1 MVKIEI
7 IDDFISQEG
16 GIALRETSSIPYR
29 DTPEQAAEL
38 KAWLAENKNMPG
50 AALPALQK
58 AQEIYG
64 YLPVEV
70 QTVIADALEKPLT
83 EIYGISTFY
92 SMFTLVPQGR
102 HKVSVCMGTACY
114 VKGSGRILEL
124 LQQKLGVKDGL
135 TPDGRFNLE
144 SCRCLGCCGMAPVMM
159 VDGDVYGNLTGDELD
174 AILSKYE

>member
-16 GIALRETSSIPYR
+16 GIALRETSSIPFR

-50 AALPALQK
+50 AAL
-58 AQEIYG
+58 QEIYG

-70 QTVIADALEKPLT
+70 QTVIADALEKPLA

-144 SCRCLGCCGMAPVMM
+144 SCRCLGCCGMAPVTM

>member
-16 GIALRETSSIPYR
+16 GIALRETSSIPFR

-70 QTVIADALEKPLT
+70 QTVIAD
-83 EIYGISTFY
+83 
-92 SMFTLVPQGR
+92 
-102 HKVSVCMGTACY
+102 VSVW
-114 VKGSGRILEL
+114 GRPA
-124 LQQKLGVKDGL
+124 
-135 TPDGRFNLE
+135 T
-144 SCRCLGCCGMAPVMM
+144 
-159 VDGDVYGNLTGDELD
+159 
-174 AILSKYE
+174 